1 MSHPKKKR
9 PHYCHNHPKVVAA
22 GRCASCRSWI
32 CRECAK
38 PETTA
43 LTCLADCAGAT
54 HAPAGSLTGEATN
67 FVRTPP
73 PSIHGLMLLAAIT
86 LGLCGV
92 VFGLWEI
99 RQYRILSVEMEGFKE
114 KRIGLIDHIKD
125 ANREIASLR
134 SELDS
139 LKLAGFRPVAPN
151 QKKAVVP
158 QEAATVAKG
167 IEGIP
172 FSFDNGP
179 VEKKVLALT
188 FDGGSQCNAAADI
201 LDTLISRNIRATIF
215 LSGEFIRAFPET
227 VKRIAAE
234 GHETGNH
241 TFSHPHLTT
250 WAQDRTHTTNPA
262 MTELLL
268 CQELT
273 RTDSVYYVLT
283 GSHLNRFWRAPYGEK
298 NRAICAWAQHCG
310 YVHIGWRQGKSWRQ
324 GLDSNDWIPDEE
336 TPGFHSP
343 EEVLEKIIDLALA
356 QPQGINGGI
365 ILMHLGTV
373 RKDSSAQ
380 VHRILGK
387 LIDELQGLG
396 YRFVTVSEMLKDSG
410 IDAGVLGEK
419 SLTRN

>member
-1 MSHPKKKR
+1 MPHPKKKH
-9 PHYCHNHPKVVAA
+9 PHYCHNHPRVIAA

-38 PETTA
+38 PETMA
-43 LTCLADCAGAT
+43 LTCLAQCTSAA
-54 HAPAGSLTGEATN
+54 HAADKSGSGEAPGAAKTQ
-67 FVRTPP
+67 PA
-73 PSIHGLMLLAAIT
+73 SIHGLMLLAAIT

-99 RQYRILSVEMEGFKE
+99 RQYRMLSADMEGLKE

-139 LKLAGFRPVAPN
+139 LKLAGFHPVTAGR
-151 QKKAVVP
+151 KKAAFP
-158 QEAATVAKG
+158 QDAAAAAGAIGGV
-167 IEGIP
+167 P
-172 FSFDNGP
+172 FSFDNGS
-179 VEKKVLALT
+179 VEKKALALT

-201 LDTLISRNIRATIF
+201 LDTLKSRNIRATIF
-215 LSGEFIRAFPET
+215 ITGEFIRAFPET

-250 WAQDRTHTTNPA
+250 WAQDHTHTTNPVV
-262 MTELLL
+262 TESIV
-268 CQELT
+268 CQELA
-273 RTDSVYYVLT
+273 RTDSVYFVLT

-298 NRAICAWAQHCG
+298 NHAICAWAQRCG
-310 YVHIGWRQGKSWRQ
+310 YLHIGWRQGKSWRQ

-336 TPGFHSP
+336 TPGFHTP

-356 QPQGINGGI
+356 QPSGINGGI

-373 RKDSSAQ
+373 RKDPNAQ

-396 YRFVTVSEMLKDSG
+396 YHFVTVSEMLKDSG
-410 IDAGVLGEK
+410 IGVSLPGEN